1 MIIKLAPS
9 VRLPYKQIKGS
20 LAQRQQ
26 AAIEVVDKL
35 YRKLYPK
42 FDKNRELPRMGF
54 ELIKQERGKHAA
66 KLKSKKLRI
75 VNSNQ

>member
-26 AAIEVVDKL
+26 AAIDVVDKL

-42 FDKNRELPRMGF
+42 FDKNGEHLC
-54 ELIKQERGKHAA
+54 
-66 KLKSKKLRI
+66 LKYKKVSTTFLKRR
-75 VNSNQ
+75 